1 MEPAIK
7 KFSNGEVKSV
17 ALNGEMKVDTPAGL
31 MTKVFVCNK
40 NYIRW
45 LIDAVEDPSMQSKLP
60 VPQAVVKPLLNLVK
74 ALL

>member
-1 MEPAIK
+1 
-7 KFSNGEVKSV
+7 
-17 ALNGEMKVDTPAGL
+17 MKVDTPAGL

-40 NYIRW
+40 SYVRW

-60 VPQAVVKPLLNLVK
+60 VPQVVVKPLLNLVK